1 MKISEVTRE
10 RVAAYLKLE
19 ADEYDSNLLQ
29 AVMDAAKQY
38 IINVTGLPESS
49 EDGDSIDSYPDLTI
63 AFLVLCQDMYDNRSM
78 YVDQQNVNKVVDSI
92 LGMHSR
98 NLL

>member
-1 MKISEVTRE
+1 MKISEATPE
-10 RVAAYLKLE
+10 YAAAYLRL
-19 ADEYDSNLLQ
+19 APDEYDVNMLQ
-29 AVMDAAKQY
+29 AIMDAAKQY

>member
-19 ADEYDSNLLQ
+19 ADEYDSNLLL

-38 IINVTGLPESS
+38 ILDVTGLPEHS
-49 EDGDSIDSYPDLTI
+49 EEGDDIDSYPDLTI

-78 YVDQQNVNKVVDSI
+78 YVDQPNVNRVVDSI